1 ALAHLITNGMRW
13 LSALPGITAFR

>member
-1 ALAHLITNGMRW
+1 NGMRW